1 MAIQTFAAI
10 EIGSFELELGIY
22 EISAKTGIHCVDTV
36 RHVISLGSETFS
48 KGKISY
54 DMVEEM
60 CSVLNDFVQIMNL
73 YKVKDYRAY
82 ATSAMREARNNQI
95 ILDQIR
101 VRTGIRV
108 RIISNSDQ
116 RFISYKAIALKE
128 AEFNRIIQ
136 KGTAI
141 VDVGFGSA
149 QLSLFD
155 KDALV
160 TTQNLPLGMLQ
171 VQSFLSNIPATVKEY
186 RQLIEEIVDNE
197 LFTFRKMYLKD
208 REITNLIA
216 IGDNMLHLM
225 YRMDAKG
232 TDGKIDGV
240 RVSRFCD
247 CVSQMSQAQ
256 IEEQFQ
262 ISSEYAALFLPMA
275 IVYKR
280 ILEITGAQLFWMPG
294 IGLCDGIAAEYA
306 DDCRVVKFGHNF
318 ENDILAAS
326 VNMAKRYKCH
336 SSHNQVLAQ
345 YALKIFDCTKKLHG
359 LGKRERL
366 LLNIAVILHSCGKF
380 ISIRNSNECGYN
392 IIMSTEIIGLS
403 HLEREII
410 ANVVRYNIRDFDYDM
425 VHLETHLHQEE
436 VYGFNRNAITI
447 LIAKLTAILRLA
459 NSMDRSHH
467 GKLAD
472 CRMALKNQELVITTG
487 YQGNLSLERASFEQK
502 ADFFEAIFGIKPV
515 LKQKRRV

>member
-108 RIISNSDQ
+108 RIISNSEQ

-160 TTQNLPLGMLQ
+160 TTQ
-171 VQSFLSNIPATVKEY
+171 
-186 RQLIEEIVDNE
+186 
-197 LFTFRKMYLKD
+197 
-208 REITNLIA
+208 
-216 IGDNMLHLM
+216 
-225 YRMDAKG
+225 
-232 TDGKIDGV
+232 
-240 RVSRFCD
+240 
-247 CVSQMSQAQ
+247 
-256 IEEQFQ
+256 
-262 ISSEYAALFLPMA
+262 
-275 IVYKR
+275 
-280 ILEITGAQLFWMPG
+280 
-294 IGLCDGIAAEYA
+294 
-306 DDCRVVKFGHNF
+306 
-318 ENDILAAS
+318 
-326 VNMAKRYKCH
+326 
-336 SSHNQVLAQ
+336 
-345 YALKIFDCTKKLHG
+345 
-359 LGKRERL
+359 
-366 LLNIAVILHSCGKF
+366 
-380 ISIRNSNECGYN
+380 
-392 IIMSTEIIGLS
+392 
-403 HLEREII
+403 
-410 ANVVRYNIRDFDYDM
+410 
-425 VHLETHLHQEE
+425 
-436 VYGFNRNAITI
+436 
-447 LIAKLTAILRLA
+447 
-459 NSMDRSHH
+459 
-467 GKLAD
+467 
-472 CRMALKNQELVITTG
+472 
-487 YQGNLSLERASFEQK
+487 
-502 ADFFEAIFGIKPV
+502 
-515 LKQKRRV
+515 